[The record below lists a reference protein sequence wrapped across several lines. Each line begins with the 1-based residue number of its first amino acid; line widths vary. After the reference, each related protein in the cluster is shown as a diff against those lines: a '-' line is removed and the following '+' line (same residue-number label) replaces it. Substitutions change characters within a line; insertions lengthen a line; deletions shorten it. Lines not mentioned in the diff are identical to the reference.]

1 MGRHISPRNHESQP
15 EIFPVE
21 IASVLR
27 VKIQCGM
34 GKQAKND
41 PPPIYL
47 GDWLD
52 EFEWDN
58 GRAAEAAGCDQS
70 YISNIVANRKPNV
83 NVLILLRL
91 SEKMGVTINDFYRK
105 LPNKTQL
112 AALKDLSP
120 KAQATLLARFQKK
133 A

>member
-1 MGRHISPRNHESQP
+1 M
-15 EIFPVE
+15 E
-21 IASVLR
+21 IAAVVP

-34 GKQAKND
+34 GKPDKD
-41 PPPIYL
+41 DTPTIYL
-47 GDWLD
+47 GDWLE
-52 EFEWDN
+52 EFEMEN
-58 GRAAEAAGCDQS
+58 GEAAEVAGCNQS

-83 NVLILLRL
+83 NVLYLLRL
-91 SEKMGVTINDFYRK
+91 SEHMGVTINDFYRK
-105 LPNKTQL
+105 LPSKSQL